1 MSFWIEKISALGDKK
16 KPSTI
21 RLKEGTN
28 IIFGPS
34 NTGKTCIAKCIEY
47 MFGETKKEP
56 FLDLHGIQGEENTP
70 HESPEFNL
78 DWS

>member
-21 RLKEGTN
+21 HLKEGTN

-47 MFGETKKEP
+47 MFGETKRAFFANNWIRLCSNGCSFVK
-56 FLDLHGIQGEENTP
+56 
-70 HESPEFNL
+70 
-78 DWS
+78 